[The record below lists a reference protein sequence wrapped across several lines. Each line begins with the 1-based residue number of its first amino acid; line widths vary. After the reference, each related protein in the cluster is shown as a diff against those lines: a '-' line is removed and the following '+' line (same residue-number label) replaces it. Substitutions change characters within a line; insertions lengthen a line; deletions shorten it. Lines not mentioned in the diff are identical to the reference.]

1 LNLFKQHP
9 TRVMV
14 GSDACCGWFSSYS
27 EMIDEIR
34 TNLLP
39 HFEPELMEKLAYK
52 NAVDLLG
59 LR

>member
-1 LNLFKQHP
+1 MDLFKQYP

-14 GSDACCGWFSSYS
+14 GSDACCGWFGSYS

-34 TNLLP
+34 INLLP
-39 HFEPELMEKLAYK
+39 YLELELMEKLAYK